1 MAVDWRRRRPL
12 LGNVI
17 GGLSGP
23 AIKPIALRCVHQV
36 RRAVAIPIIGVGGIM
51 TIDDCM
57 EFFVTGASAIQIG
70 TASFAEPVVS
80 GRLLAELPRAL
91 TELGARSLT
100 EVVGSLQ
107 LPSAPQAPPTA

>member
-1 MAVDWRRRRPL
+1 L

-51 TIDDCM
+51 NIDDCM
-57 EFFVTGASAIQIG
+57 EFFVTGASAVQIG

-80 GRLLAELPRAL
+80 GRLLAELPRAVA
-91 TELGARSLT
+91 ELGAGSLA

-107 LPSAPQAPPTA
+107 LPQPSSPPAPPSV